1 MGTSASPTVTVAL
14 SDAFEVFFQDDL
26 NRTHARRM
34 SFYRQCWLYYLGKHW
49 SYARDPGDPVI
60 TMNYVRK
67 IVDLHNDFAFS
78 KGFDVVIPDNPETS
92 VDEKEERDFVRI
104 ALEETWRKNNKS
116 LWCLEAGQQGGIT
129 GDVFARV
136 SWEMS
141 DPLEDPYARVDIIP
155 SHLVFPEFGG
165 PFGVDRKKVTRA
177 IVITPTYAERPQ
189 NARGPFVKKDLGA
202 LTSVDMILKVEE
214 WISAKIDPFGN
225 ILEPAKIRYYENKE
239 FIKEVVNPLGE
250 IPIVHIPN
258 YPLTGEYYGMS
269 DLVDIMEL
277 NRELNEK
284 ATDISDII
292 NYHASPQTVIYG
304 AKLKDLEKGANRTWA
319 LPEGAKVENLELKGD
334 LSAASAHWTMLKTAM
349 MELSNTPEQ
358 IFGLQKSVTAPSG
371 VALQMQYL
379 PMIQKRDV
387 KVQVYS
393 MGIRLINRLMLKYLE
408 LADPEFGTKFSKL
421 KGNKY
426 RNEVVFPDPLPQ
438 DVRRNLEV
446 SREKLALGLTTR
458 CLELESMGYS
468 RAEAEKIIEEARD
481 DLEDDMESGVEF
493 DYARKKGDSMN
504 RGGPDDTRGEK
515 ISNNTMDRAAGSEKT
530 KSSSDSSEATSDE
543 SSDED

>member
-1 MGTSASPTVTVAL
+1 
-14 SDAFEVFFQDDL
+14 
-26 NRTHARRM
+26 
-34 SFYRQCWLYYLGKHW
+34 
-49 SYARDPGDPVI
+49 
-60 TMNYVRK
+60 MNYARK
-67 IVDLHNDFAFS
+67 IVDLHTDFAFS
-78 KGFDVVIPDNPETS
+78 KGFDVVIPDNPETD
-92 VDEKEERDFVRI
+92 VDEKDERDFVRI
-104 ALEETWRKNNKS
+104 ALEETWRKNNKQ

-177 IVITPTYAERPQ
+177 IVITPTYQDKVAQ
-189 NARGPFVKKDLGA
+189 KTPFLRRDLGA
-202 LTSVDMILKVEE
+202 MTSVDMVLKVEE
-214 WISAKIDPFGN
+214 WISAKIDPLGN
-225 ILEPAKIRYYENKE
+225 VLEPAKIRYYENKE
-239 FIKEVVNPLGE
+239 FVKEVINPLGE

-269 DLVDIMEL
+269 DLVDIMDL

-334 LSAASAHWTMLKTAM
+334 LAAASAHWNMLKAAIL
-349 MELSNTPEQ
+349 ELSNTPDQ
-358 IFGLQKSVTAPSG
+358 ILGAEKSVTSPSG

-379 PMIQKRDV
+379 PMLQKRDV
-387 KVQVYS
+387 KVQVYG
-393 MGIRLINRLMLKYLE
+393 MGLRLINRLILKYLE
-408 LADPEFGTKFSKL
+408 VADPKFGAKFSKL
-421 KGNKY
+421 NGNKY

-438 DVRRNLEV
+438 DMTRNLAV
-446 SREKLALGLTTR
+446 TREKLALGLTTR
-458 CLELESMGYS
+458 RIELEAMGYS
-468 RAEAEKIIEEARD
+468 QAEANKVIEEARE
-481 DLEDDMESGVEF
+481 DLEDDLESRIGF
-493 DYARKKGDSMN
+493 DYARRQGQNDT
-504 RGGPDDTRGEK
+504 RGGSNETRGEK
-515 ISNNTMDRAAGSEKT
+515 IDKNIVDKASGAKPT
-530 KSSSDSSEATSDE
+530 KEPAENKEAE
-543 SSDED
+543 SSDDE